1 MSLEVLEK
9 NDRKLV
15 FLVEGISV
23 EMVNAIRRIIL
34 SEIPVMAV
42 DEVIIL
48 KNDSPLYDEII
59 SHRLGMIP
67 LTTDLEVYKLP
78 RDCSCGGY
86 GCPICQVSLTCE
98 VTNTTN
104 APLEIYS
111 GNLKSNDPKI
121 VPVDPN
127 IPIVKI
133 DKDKKVIIEAYS
145 ILGLGKEHTKFQAVS
160 NIFYRFYPQIDF
172 DNKKCAKCQD
182 KCLVA
187 RMCPERLFDF
197 SNKETPILTED
208 FWKECVLCN
217 SCERDCLEGAI
228 KVGWKDKAYIFA
240 IESDGVLPFDVII
253 KKTFEVFLEKIDEF
267 VEKLEAIDLELM
279 IDQKFIKISKI

>member
-1 MSLEVLEK
+1 MSLKVLEK
-9 NDRKLV
+9 NDRKLIFV
-15 FLVEGISV
+15 VEGISV
-23 EMVNAIRRIIL
+23 EMANAIRRIII

-86 GCPICQVSLTCE
+86 GCPLCQVSLTCE
-98 VTNTTN
+98 VTNNTNTT
-104 APLEIYS
+104 LEIYS
-111 GNLKSNDPKI
+111 GNLNSNDPKI

-133 DKDKKVIIEAYS
+133 DKNNKVIIEAYS
-145 ILGLGKEHTKFQAVS
+145 ILGIGKDHTKFQAVS
-160 NIFYRFYPQIDF
+160 NIFYRFYPEIEF
-172 DNKKCAKCQD
+172 DDTKCAKCSD
-182 KCLVA
+182 KCLVS

-197 SNKETPILTED
+197 SDKKKPSLRENY
-208 FWKECVLCN
+208 WKECTLCN
-217 SCERDCLEGAI
+217 SCEKDCLEGAI
-228 KVGWKDKAYIFA
+228 SVSWKDKVYIFSL
-240 IESDGVLPFDVII
+240 ESDGVLPFDVVLN
-253 KKTFEVFLEKIDEF
+253 KTFEVFIEKIDEF
-267 VEKLEAIDLELM
+267 VEKLETIDLE
-279 IDQKFIKISKI
+279 S